1 MQLATLRETSEAAE
15 TRVTEL
21 GASVAT
27 CEAELARLRSVKAR
41 LQTQVDQLTS
51 ADAVSSTHA
60 VVGGKV
66 SAPGRPVPACSHAP
80 KHSHYAHVQ
89 HSSRCWSNWMSSGRT
104 GCRTCGIGRRVC
116 STPAT

>member
-21 GASVAT
+21 EASVAT

-66 SAPGRPVPACSHAP
+66 SAPGRHVPACSHAP

-89 HSSRCWSNWMSSGRT
+89 HSSRCWSNWMSSGKT